1 MMEGLS
7 RSIKS
12 ATATGE
18 ITGIK
23 PFKNCP
29 TATHQQFVDDN
40 LLHGIPMVKE
50 AKSYKRIL

>member
-7 RSIKS
+7 QRNKR
-12 ATATGE
+12 ATSTGE

-23 PFKNCP
+23 PFKNFP
-29 TATHQQFVDDN
+29 TSTHQQFVDDT

-50 AKSYKRIL
+50 GKSYK

>member
-18 ITGIK
+18 IAGIK
-23 PFKNCP
+23 PFKNFP
-29 TATHQQFVDDN
+29 TSTHQQFVDDT
-40 LLHGIPMVKE
+40 LLHGIPTVKE
-50 AKSYKRIL
+50 ENAYK